1 VAIQDGTRTEFK
13 TMRRRNGNSS
23 QQLQDV
29 TERLRR
35 GEQKLVRL
43 LEEEGL
49 ITDRERAGLLDQIQR
64 SVAQKRSSEVLAT
77 AHSIHNKLIRV
88 LQDAKGT
95 GTQREAQELDVLME
109 LSRLIQT
116 TTEREKVLEQ
126 ILDLIQKGIPFE
138 NGTIFTLNRA
148 SHQLVVA
155 AVRGQHVDLIGGV
168 HFELGF
174 GFSSWV
180 AKQKKPILLHDLHP
194 ANQPGRPEIG
204 SFLSVPMVVQGELI
218 GVLNL
223 SHSANSAFSE
233 DHLRLLTLV
242 AAQAAAI
249 LQRVLMYEEMAR
261 LAITDEL
268 TGLYNRRHF
277 QDRLLSEIKRG
288 QRYGQ
293 CFSIL
298 FLDIDHFKM
307 INDTWGHA
315 LGDRILAELGKL
327 LARWARGSDLIARY
341 GGEEFVALLPMT
353 DSQQA
358 LQAADRLRNLIQ
370 EHSFPR
376 RKRLTVSLGIASF
389 PEGGESSED
398 LLRKADEALYMAKRL
413 GRNRTA
419 MSGLAAA

>member
-1 VAIQDGTRTEFK
+1 
-13 TMRRRNGNSS
+13 MRRRNGNGS
-23 QQLQDV
+23 QQLQDI
-29 TERLRR
+29 TEKLRR
-35 GEQKLVRL
+35 GEQKLVRIM
-43 LEEEGL
+43 EEDGL
-49 ITDRERAGLLDQIQR
+49 ISGRERASLSEQIQR

-77 AHSIHNKLIRV
+77 AHTIHNRLIRV
-88 LQDAKGT
+88 LSQSKSTGAGQDS
-95 GTQREAQELDVLME
+95 QELDVLME

-116 TTEREKVLEQ
+116 ATDREKVLDE
-126 ILDLIQKGIPFE
+126 ILDLIGRGIAFE

-148 SHQLVVA
+148 SNQLVVA
-155 AVRGQHVDLIGGV
+155 AVRGQHVDLISGV
-168 HFELGF
+168 HFELGY

-194 ANQPGRPEIG
+194 VSQAGRPEIG

-218 GVLNL
+218 GVINL

-233 DHLRLLTLV
+233 ESLRLLTLI
-242 AAQAAAI
+242 AGQAAAI

-277 QDRLLSEIKRG
+277 QEHLDGEIKRG

-293 CFSIL
+293 CFALL
-298 FLDIDHFKM
+298 FLDVDNFKL

-327 LARWARGSDLIARY
+327 LSRWGRGSDLIARY
-341 GGEEFVALLPMT
+341 GGEEFVTLLPMT
-353 DSQQA
+353 DSA
-358 LQAADRLRNLIQ
+358 QAALAAERLRTLVQ
-370 EHSFPR
+370 DHSFPR
-376 RKRLTVSLGIASF
+376 RRRLTVSLGIASY
-389 PEGGESSED
+389 PADGMSQEE
-398 LLRKADEALYMAKRL
+398 LLKKADEALYLAKKQ

-419 MSGLAAA
+419 ISGAAAA